1 MTTKEPDQHRIRRL
15 RLSGLLLGQTA
26 RHPSPRNMA
35 EALRM
40 CAVHPTP
47 RLAAGERLGFRIG
60 INPVHYFESRKAT
73 A

>member
-1 MTTKEPDQHRIRRL
+1 
-15 RLSGLLLGQTA
+15 
-26 RHPSPRNMA
+26 MA